1 MLSDAILWTL
11 GSGCRIDIGGCKWL
25 FTESE
30 PASESSRPMERIPAP
45 SGSVC
50 AMATFSFPVWHR
62 SGLADN
68 YCSFG
73 NTVIRLDS
81 RTLPQ
86 NTAENDDF
94 SNILTRHNEPNPVRN
109 E

>member
-1 MLSDAILWTL
+1 
-11 GSGCRIDIGGCKWL
+11 
-25 FTESE
+25 
-30 PASESSRPMERIPAP
+30 MERIPAP

-62 SGLADN
+62 SVLADN
-68 YCSFG
+68 YCSFD
-73 NTVIRLDS
+73 NTVIRLNS

-94 SNILTRHNEPNPVRN
+94 ANILTRHNEPNPVRN
-109 E
+109 EQMAANQLMSSVESETDLQQDRI